1 MNERIRG
8 EIDFDGFE
16 ALWGAIPYPALV
28 VDFDDAIVTA
38 NPATES
44 FGGTSLRQMA
54 GKPLGRFVGTG
65 SALLDVVGQARRNG
79 VSVAQYDIMVGWADQ
94 GPQLHNI
101 HAAPLH
107 DGTGEVLILLHPQG
121 MAEKMD
127 RSLGHRSAARSVTGM
142 AAMLAHEIRNPL
154 AGISGAAQLLEM
166 GLGDADRELTGL
178 IQAEAARI
186 GKLVDRVEQFGDLRP
201 AQRRPLNVHDVL
213 DRARRAAQAGFA
225 AHVRFSEDYDPSL
238 PPTAGDPDQ
247 LLQVFQN
254 LLKNAAEAAPRVGG
268 TIAIA
273 TGFSPGVKL
282 ARPGQKSEALPLL
295 VTITDNGPG
304 IPENIIRDI
313 FDPFVSSKVNGSG
326 LGLSL
331 VSKFIA
337 DHGGVVE
344 CDSRPGRTRFRVR
357 LPVWQGEPVDEEPE
371 S

>member
-1 MNERIRG
+1 MTGNS
-8 EIDFDGFE
+8 FE
-16 ALWGAIPYPALV
+16 ALWSAIPYPALV
-28 VDFDDAIVTA
+28 IDRADCIGTA

-54 GKPLGRFVGTG
+54 GRPLAKFLGAD
-65 SALLDVVGQARRNG
+65 SAILDVVGQARRSG
-79 VSVAQYDIMVGWADQ
+79 VSVAQYDLMVGWGDQ
-94 GPQLHNI
+94 PPQLQNV

-107 DGTGEVLILLHPQG
+107 DSEGEILLLMHPQG
-121 MAEKMD
+121 MADKMD
-127 RSLGHRSAARSVTGM
+127 RSLSHRSAARSVTGM

-186 GKLVDRVEQFGDLRP
+186 GKLVNRVEAFGDLRP
-201 AQRRPLNVHDVL
+201 AQRKALNIHDVL
-213 DRARRAAQAGFA
+213 DRALRAAQAGFA
-225 AHVRFSEDYDPSL
+225 AHARFAEDYDPSL

-254 LLKNAAEAAPRVGG
+254 LLKNAAEAVPRVGG
-268 TIAIA
+268 AIAISTA
-273 TGFSPGVKL
+273 YRPGVKMV
-282 ARPGQKSEALPLL
+282 RPGGQSESLPLL
-295 VTITDNGPG
+295 VTISDNGPG
-304 IPENIIRDI
+304 IPESLIRDI

-331 VSKFIA
+331 VSKFIS

-344 CDSRPGRTRFRVR
+344 CDSRPGPTRFRVR
-357 LPVWQGEPVDEEPE
+357 LPVWRGELQQEGTQSEDQAQA
-371 S
+371 

>member
-1 MNERIRG
+1 MNG
-8 EIDFDGFE
+8 GSFE
-16 ALWGAIPYPALV
+16 ALWSAIPYPALV
-28 VDFDDAIVTA
+28 VDPGDAIVTA

-54 GKPLGRFVGTG
+54 GRPLGKFVGSD
-65 SALLDVVGQARRNG
+65 SAVLDVVGQARRNG
-79 VSVAQYDIMVGWADQ
+79 VSVAQYDVMVGWGEQ
-94 GPQLHNI
+94 RPQLQNV

-107 DGTGEVLILLHPQG
+107 DTDGEILILMHPQG

-186 GKLVDRVEQFGDLRP
+186 GKLVDRVEAFGDLRP
-201 AQRRPLNVHDVL
+201 AQRKALNIHDVL

-225 AHVRFSEDYDPSL
+225 AHVRFAEEFDPSL

-268 TIAIA
+268 AIAISTA
-273 TGFSPGVKL
+273 YRPGVKMV
-282 ARPGQKSEALPLL
+282 RPGQKSEGLPLL
-295 VTITDNGPG
+295 VTIADNGPG
-304 IPENIIRDI
+304 IPENLIRDI

-331 VSKFIA
+331 VSKFVA

-344 CDSRPGRTRFRVR
+344 CDSRPGRTRFHVR
-357 LPVWQGEPVDEEPE
+357 LPVWHGDSAELEAEH
-371 S
+371 